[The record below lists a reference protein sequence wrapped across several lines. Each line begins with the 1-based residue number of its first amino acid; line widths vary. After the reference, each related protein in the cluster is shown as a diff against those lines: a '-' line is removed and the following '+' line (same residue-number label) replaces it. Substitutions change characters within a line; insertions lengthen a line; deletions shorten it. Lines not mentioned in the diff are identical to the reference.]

1 MSTTE
6 CIENLN
12 KLNLNNR
19 TRLGEER
26 CYNTTRDLQNHSTST
41 YMVSNY
47 KDCDCPAKNI
57 RDIAMSEPTITY
69 RDGYGWSSTDGCN
82 IDDDSKV
89 RNAQNLTNMRYIQQL
104 NTRPYNTVP
113 YMGRGTTN
121 PVLENKMRTG
131 EDTGQRKQCN
141 TLSGIYID
149 RFVPLVPCLA
159 ENIQNPVHLV
169 TEIARPDW
177 VWGGMPSRDL
187 IRNSN
192 YLSKCGYVKNSKGW
206 FKNKL

>member
-1 MSTTE
+1 
-6 CIENLN
+6 
-12 KLNLNNR
+12 
-19 TRLGEER
+19 
-26 CYNTTRDLQNHSTST
+26 
-41 YMVSNY
+41 
-47 KDCDCPAKNI
+47 
-57 RDIAMSEPTITY
+57 MSEPTITY

-82 IDDDSKV
+82 IDDDSRV

-121 PVLENKMRTG
+121 PVLENKIRTG

-159 ENIQNPVHLV
+159 KNIQNPVHLV

-177 VWGGMPSRDL
+177 VWGGLPSRDL

-206 FKNKL
+206 FKK